1 MTEPEVEIRDV
12 LVGYG
17 EDVESAVTAP
27 ITIDVPRGGRLA
39 IVGPNGTGKSTLL
52 RALVGQL
59 DVLSGQLT
67 VFGRPVDERS
77 ARFRRDVSVVFD
89 DDAYLPALTVRE
101 HLLLLAR
108 AHGMTAVSE
117 FITDLIEEFGLTE
130 RQHAVPTA
138 LSSGQRRRLLLAAG
152 FARPRRLLVLDE
164 PEQRLDSHMREVL
177 TRRIREEPGTVVF
190 ASHDPTLVR
199 ACADAVVELGER

>member
-1 MTEPEVEIRDV
+1 MTEPEVEIREV

-17 EDVESAVTAP
+17 DDVESAVTAP
-27 ITIDVPRGGRLA
+27 ITADVPAGGRLA

-52 RALVGQL
+52 RAIVGQL
-59 DVLSGQLT
+59 GVLGGSLR

-77 ARFRRDVSVVFD
+77 AQFRRDVSVVFD

-101 HLLLLAR
+101 HLLLVAR
-108 AHGMTAVSE
+108 AHGLTAVSD

-130 RQHAVPTA
+130 RQHALPTA

-164 PEQRLDSHMREVL
+164 PEQRLDSRMQDVL
-177 TRRIREEPGTVVF
+177 APRIQQEEGTVVF
-190 ASHDPTLVR
+190 ASHDPELVR
-199 ACADAVVELGER
+199 ACADRVVELGER

>member
-1 MTEPEVEIRDV
+1 MTAPEVEIRDV

-17 EDVESAVTAP
+17 DGVESAVTPP

-59 DVLSGQLT
+59 DVLRGQIT
-67 VFGRPVDERS
+67 VFGHPADERS
-77 ARFRRDVSVVFD
+77 AAFRRDVSVVFD
-89 DDAYLPALTVRE
+89 DDSYLPALTVRE
-101 HLLLLAR
+101 HLLLVAR
-108 AHGMTAVSE
+108 AHGMATVRD
-117 FITDLIEEFGLTE
+117 FITDLIEEFGLTD

-164 PEQRLDSHMREVL
+164 PEQRLDEHMRAIL
-177 TRRIREEPGTVVF
+177 TRRIKAEAGTVVF
-190 ASHDPTLVR
+190 ASHDPVLVSECAAKTLVLR
-199 ACADAVVELGER
+199 ES

>member
-1 MTEPEVEIRDV
+1 LTEPEVEIRDV

-17 EDVESAVTAP
+17 DDVESAVTAP
-27 ITIDVPRGGRLA
+27 ITVNVPAGGRLA

-52 RALVGQL
+52 RAIAGQL
-59 DVLSGQLT
+59 GVLRGQLR

-77 ARFRRDVSVVFD
+77 AQFRREVSVVFD

-101 HLLLLAR
+101 HLLLVAR
-108 AHGMTAVSE
+108 AHGLTAVSD

-164 PEQRLDSHMREVL
+164 PEQRLDSHMRDVL
-177 TRRIREEPGTVVF
+177 ARRIQEEAGTVVF
-190 ASHDPTLVR
+190 ASHDPALVR

>member
-17 EDVESAVTAP
+17 DDVESAVTAA
-27 ITIDVPRGGRLA
+27 ITVNVPAGGRLA

-52 RALVGQL
+52 RAIAGQL
-59 DVLSGQLT
+59 GVLRGQLR

-77 ARFRRDVSVVFD
+77 AQFRREVSVVFD

-101 HLLLLAR
+101 HLLLVAR
-108 AHGMTAVSE
+108 AHGLTAVSD

-164 PEQRLDSHMREVL
+164 PEQRLDSHMRDVL
-177 TRRIREEPGTVVF
+177 ARRIQEEAGTVVF
-190 ASHDPTLVR
+190 ASHDPALVR

>member
-17 EDVESAVTAP
+17 DDVESAVTAP
-27 ITIDVPRGGRLA
+27 ITVNVPAGGRLA

-52 RALVGQL
+52 RAIAGQL
-59 DVLSGQLT
+59 GVLRGQLR

-77 ARFRRDVSVVFD
+77 AQFRREVSVVFD

-101 HLLLLAR
+101 HLLLVAR
-108 AHGMTAVSE
+108 AHGLTAVSD

-164 PEQRLDSHMREVL
+164 PEQRLDSHMRDVL
-177 TRRIREEPGTVVF
+177 ARRIQEEAGTVVF
-190 ASHDPTLVR
+190 ASHDPALVR